1 MAYTPPRHT
10 SQHWHITKPAASGRK
25 GMVASQARGAAEAGV
40 AILEAG
46 GTAADAAVATAF
58 ALATL
63 EPWNSGLGGIGFAQV
78 VAPGGAAETFDFGPV
93 SPRGLKPSAFPMTG
107 KMKADLFTW
116 PEVLED
122 RNVHGPLSFA
132 IPSAV
137 AGYMELH
144 ARHGRM
150 PIKDV
155 LAPAV
160 ALAKRGLAQDWFTTL
175 KVANSASVL
184 KLYAE
189 SARIYLP
196 GGLPPVAPY
205 QGAPGFFPQGNLAA
219 TLERLAHAGLADFY
233 TGDIAAAIAVD
244 CKEMGA
250 FVSAEDLA
258 NCKARVLPALEA
270 EWRGKRLMLANGLTA
285 APTLMRVL
293 DGMRDADFSG

>member
-1 MAYTPPRHT
+1 
-10 SQHWHITKPAASGRK
+10 
-25 GMVASQARGAAEAGV
+25 
-40 AILEAG
+40 
-46 GTAADAAVATAF
+46 
-58 ALATL
+58 
-63 EPWNSGLGGIGFAQV
+63 
-78 VAPGGAAETFDFGPV
+78 
-93 SPRGLKPSAFPMTG
+93 MTG

-233 TGDIAAAIAVD
+233 TGDVAASIAADMKA
-244 CKEMGA
+244 MGG
-250 FVSAEDLA
+250 FVTAEDLA
-258 NCKARVLPALEA
+258 ACAAVVRPALERKF
-270 EWRGKRLMLANGLTA
+270 RGRSWMLANGLTA
-285 APTLMRVL
+285 APTLNMASQFADPVARVNL
-293 DGMRDADFSG
+293 CYGGFAGSQVRLGLAVFFDGHQDDQVGVVLGQTKYEVFGGG

>member
-25 GMVASQARGAAEAGV
+25 GMVASQARSAAEAGV

-78 VAPGGAAETFDFGPV
+78 MSPGGAAETFDFGPV
-93 SPRGLKPSAFPMTG
+93 SPRGLKPSAYPMTG

-160 ALAKRGLAQDWFTTL
+160 ALAKRGLA
-175 KVANSASVL
+175 
-184 KLYAE
+184 
-189 SARIYLP
+189 
-196 GGLPPVAPY
+196 
-205 QGAPGFFPQGNLAA
+205 
-219 TLERLAHAGLADFY
+219 
-233 TGDIAAAIAVD
+233 
-244 CKEMGA
+244 
-250 FVSAEDLA
+250 
-258 NCKARVLPALEA
+258 
-270 EWRGKRLMLANGLTA
+270 
-285 APTLMRVL
+285 
-293 DGMRDADFSG
+293 